1 MFMCM
6 CGHHVSPRIYLC
18 LCRSSLSVCLCLS
31 VYAAMDEMELP
42 PGASADKAMNIC
54 GEIMKAKHDY
64 VRAKVA

>member
-6 CGHHVSPRIYLC
+6 CGHHVSPRIYL
-18 LCRSSLSVCLCLS
+18 CLCLS

-54 GEIMKAKHDY
+54 AEIMKAKQDY
-64 VRAKVA
+64 IRAKVA